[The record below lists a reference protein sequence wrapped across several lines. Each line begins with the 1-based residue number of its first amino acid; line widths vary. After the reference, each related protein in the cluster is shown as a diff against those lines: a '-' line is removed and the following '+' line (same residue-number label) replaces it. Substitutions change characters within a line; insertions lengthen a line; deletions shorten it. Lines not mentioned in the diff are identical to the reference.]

1 MKLNTVLIRSIL
13 YERDITQ
20 SQLSIATG
28 LGRSTI
34 AGICNGRACRY
45 ETAEKIAEVLKM
57 TVEDLRKK

>member
-1 MKLNTVLIRSIL
+1 MKLNAVLIRSIL

-20 SQLSIATG
+20 KQLAIATG
-28 LGRSTI
+28 LGRSTVVK
-34 AGICNGRACRY
+34 ICNGCSCRY